1 MSKLSSKKGF
11 TLVEVLCSLGVFSII
26 FICMMSFDRA
36 SLNIKKDN
44 KNINNDVITMEAIKN
59 NIINSMTFKEL
70 EQIETN
76 NEIYI
81 NKENMNFDK
90 SKTDIRD
97 IFTTSIPNQMPYIKL
112 SLIKDE
118 LNVYKLN
125 LLLHTDKT
133 KDQEDP
139 QCNFYKGDHE

>member
-1 MSKLSSKKGF
+1 MSKSLSKTGF

-26 FICMMSFDRA
+26 FVCMMSFDGA
-36 SLNIKKDN
+36 SLKMQNDVR
-44 KNINNDVITMEAIKN
+44 NINNNVLVMEAIKN
-59 NIINSMTFKEL
+59 KILYSMTFNEL
-70 EQIETN
+70 EQLTGSN
-76 NEIYI
+76 GIYI

-97 IFTTSIPNQMPYIKL
+97 VFTKSIPNQTPYIKL
-112 SLIKDE
+112 SLIKDQ

-125 LLLHTDKT
+125 LLLNTGKVKVAD
-133 KDQEDP
+133 EL

>member
-1 MSKLSSKKGF
+1 MSKSLSKKGF

-26 FICMMSFDRA
+26 FICMMSFDKA
-36 SLNIKKDN
+36 SINMRKDI
-44 KNINNDVITMEAIKN
+44 KNINNEVLIMEAIKN

-70 EQIETN
+70 QQLETSKN
-76 NEIYI
+76 FFV

-90 SKTDIRD
+90 IKTNVVQVFSDH
-97 IFTTSIPNQMPYIKL
+97 TSTQNPYIEL

-125 LLLHTDKT
+125 LLLHSGKT
-133 KDQEDP
+133 NKKEEL
-139 QCNFYKGDHE
+139 QCNFYKGCHE